1 MAARSDWWLVKCSGI
16 GWGVTDELA
25 LPSADDIG
33 EYCRRVEDHLTRANA
48 GHLVR
53 IVGPGFALVR
63 EWAMAGVP
71 LSIVCRGIDDK
82 AERHREGQ
90 AHRPLRI
97 EFCEN
102 DIRALYDR
110 WRRAI
115 GLRSGTEVA
124 EEEPEGTERRT
135 EGAEKSESK
144 RPSLTKHL
152 DRAIDKLSR
161 IGGRLELSVELRD
174 ACDHVLKSLVE
185 LRNSAAKV
193 RGAAREEF
201 AAQLAPLDEVLATAA
216 REHAPGG
223 FRAPIVSEA
232 MADLAPYRT
241 GWPPMSGS
249 DRSTSPPIGCCAT
262 GWAFLCWICER
273 HHRIGDRAAGGRRA
287 NARASRGRV
296 VFVSA
301 RFPASACA
309 RVSNGQAGRPGLR
322 RPSTCSRPVPI
333 GACRPAIP
341 LAAVRRLRIFTTTAS
356 AR

>member
-1 MAARSDWWLVKCSGI
+1 MAARSDWWLAKCSGI
-16 GWGVTDELA
+16 GWGVTDEWA

-102 DIRALYDR
+102 DVRALYDR

-115 GLRSGTEVA
+115 GLRADVTEVT
-124 EEEPEGTERRT
+124 EEEPASASGYGEASPEGTERRA

-161 IGGRLELSVELRD
+161 IGGRMDLSVELRD

-185 LRNSAAKV
+185 LRNAAAKV
-193 RGAAREEF
+193 RGAARDEF
-201 AAQLAPLDEVLATAA
+201 AAQLAPLDEVLAAAA

-232 MADLAPYRT
+232 MADLAPYRNRLAPDVWQRSVDIT
-241 GWPPMSGS
+241 T
-249 DRSTSPPIGCCAT
+249 DRM
-262 GWAFLCWICER
+262 LR
-273 HHRIGDRAAGGRRA
+273 DRL
-287 NARASRGRV
+287 
-296 VFVSA
+296 
-301 RFPASACA
+301 
-309 RVSNGQAGRPGLR
+309 GL
-322 RPSTCSRPVPI
+322 
-333 GACRPAIP
+333 P
-341 LAAVRRLRIFTTTAS
+341 LLDL
-356 AR
+356 